1 MLCDITIMVC
11 FLNEEGLDMAGDQDF
26 IWVVLTEQTEFQAR
40 SVKFLASVCLIIFM
54 APVASTGYKLA
65 SDLLLW

>member
-11 FLNEEGLDMAGDQDF
+11 FLNEEGLDMAGGDQDF

-40 SVKFLASVCLIIFM
+40 SVNFWPLSV
-54 APVASTGYKLA
+54 
-65 SDLLLW
+65 